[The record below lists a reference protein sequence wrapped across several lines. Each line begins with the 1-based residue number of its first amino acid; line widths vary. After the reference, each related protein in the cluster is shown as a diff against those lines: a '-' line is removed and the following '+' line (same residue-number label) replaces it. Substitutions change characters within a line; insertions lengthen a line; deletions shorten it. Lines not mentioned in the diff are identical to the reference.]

1 MSQFRQEY
9 DQVVA
14 QLTAPG
20 APWELAEDAA
30 GLRYFVKAPRNL
42 AEAIAVARQHG
53 DREFLVYE
61 GERRTFNNLLD
72 EADRI
77 AAALQAHGIGAGDR
91 VALAMRNYPEWM
103 AAFIAVVTTGAVIV
117 PLNSWG
123 QPAEIARLVADADAR
138 LVFCDQARYDGLAAS
153 VRDPAVRLVIARP
166 TRRDDPAG
174 LDSLLSASAG
184 QAATPVAI
192 RGDDLAM
199 IMYTSGTSGVPKGAA
214 STHAAICQALYNFEF
229 AAAAA
234 AMCNGEAITAMLERG
249 YEPTSLLALPLF
261 HVSGCHAQFLTNLR
275 GGRRIVMMYKW
286 HVARALDYIE
296 RERITTIAAAPA
308 MVLDLL
314 EFPDFDRADTASL
327 FSLGVG
333 GAATPP
339 RISRLLEE
347 KLPGSFSGTGW
358 GMTETNAQGAS
369 LTGRFF
375 RDKPGSAGPL
385 HPIVDLRI
393 CDELGGE
400 LAPGVAGEIWVRSP
414 TNIREY
420 WRRLEVNQR
429 EFHDGWLKTGDVGY
443 LDEDGFLF
451 LADRVKD
458 MIIRGGENV
467 YPVEVENQLLQL
479 EAVREV
485 AVVGLPH
492 DRLGEEVAAVVGLH
506 PGEQLSEAQLLAYAR
521 GHLAAYKVPTRVFFV
536 VEDLPRTATGK
547 VLKQQ
552 LKAAIGTGLQ
562 AGLDANKNK

>member
-166 TRRDDPAG
+166 TTRDDPAG
-174 LDSLLSASAG
+174 LDGCLSASAD

-286 HVARALDYIE
+286 DVARALDYIE

-314 EFPDFDRADTASL
+314 ESPDFDRADTASL

-339 RISRLLEE
+339 RISRLLEG

-393 CDELGGE
+393 CDELGG
-400 LAPGVAGEIWVRSP
+400 
-414 TNIREY
+414 
-420 WRRLEVNQR
+420 
-429 EFHDGWLKTGDVGY
+429 
-443 LDEDGFLF
+443 
-451 LADRVKD
+451 
-458 MIIRGGENV
+458 
-467 YPVEVENQLLQL
+467 
-479 EAVREV
+479 
-485 AVVGLPH
+485 
-492 DRLGEEVAAVVGLH
+492 
-506 PGEQLSEAQLLAYAR
+506 
-521 GHLAAYKVPTRVFFV
+521 
-536 VEDLPRTATGK
+536 
-547 VLKQQ
+547 
-552 LKAAIGTGLQ
+552 
-562 AGLDANKNK
+562 